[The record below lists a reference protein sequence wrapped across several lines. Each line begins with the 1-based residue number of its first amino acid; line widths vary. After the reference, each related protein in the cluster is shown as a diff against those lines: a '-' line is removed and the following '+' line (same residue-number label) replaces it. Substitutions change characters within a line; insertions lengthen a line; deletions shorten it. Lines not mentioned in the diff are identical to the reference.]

1 MSPLTDEE
9 RRFLLH
15 WARRSLEAAVCGN
28 ARGEENPQP
37 TAVPGRLDAP
47 SGAFVSLHKKGHLRG
62 CIGYVHATRSLCRTV
77 MEAAEAAASRDPRF
91 PPVQAV
97 ELPDLDVEIS
107 VLSLVRAVR
116 PEEVQVGTH
125 GLLITQ
131 DRHQGLLLP
140 QVAFEHQWDRELFLE
155 ETCRKAGL
163 APDAWRR
170 GATIE
175 AFTADVF
182 GEELRP
188 VAQWPVV
195 QRNEVAGATP
205 APPDRPGKFPPG

>member
-1 MSPLTDEE
+1 MSPLTDDE
-9 RRFLLH
+9 RRFLLQ

-28 ARGEENPQP
+28 ALGEEKPLP
-37 TAVPGRLDAP
+37 TAVPSRLDAP
-47 SGAFVSLHKKGHLRG
+47 ACAFVSLHKKGHLRG

-77 MEAAEAAASRDPRF
+77 MEAAAAAASRDPRF
-91 PPVQAV
+91 PPVQPS
-97 ELPDLDVEIS
+97 ELPDLDLEIS
-107 VLSLVRAVR
+107 VLSPFRLVR
-116 PEEVQVGTH
+116 PEEIEVGTH
-125 GLLITQ
+125 GLMITQ
-131 DRHQGLLLP
+131 DRHHGLLLP
-140 QVAFEHQWDRELFLE
+140 QVAFEHQWDREQFLE

-182 GEELRP
+182 RGELQAGAES
-188 VAQWPVV
+188 
-195 QRNEVAGATP
+195 NGATP